1 MKVCGKFQGLSNPSG
16 CLISVPNKGF
26 VFGKDG
32 GAAERIE
39 ASGGLGVEAHAAA
52 VNYDGGFR

>member
-16 CLISVPNKGF
+16 CLISVPDKIF
-26 VFGKDG
+26 VFAKDD

-39 ASGGLGVEAHAAA
+39 ASVIWAL
-52 VNYDGGFR
+52 RLMQRR